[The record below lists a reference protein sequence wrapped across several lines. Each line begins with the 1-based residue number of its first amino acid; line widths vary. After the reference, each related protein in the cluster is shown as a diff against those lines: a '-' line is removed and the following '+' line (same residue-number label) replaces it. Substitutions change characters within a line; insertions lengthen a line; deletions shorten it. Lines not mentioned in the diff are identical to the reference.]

1 MKAGASALRHGT
13 RLVGPIGL
21 DQRLL
26 YALRI
31 ASTHACDGVNGGL
44 MFDQLFESFRKAS
57 ESSLQ
62 AQQDM
67 FKQWLQQW
75 PTTPLATGVPTD
87 WVEVQKRW
95 LESARDALNKHRAV
109 VDSTY
114 RSGIDVIEHAFKV
127 SEAKSPEDYRRLVED
142 LWRKLSDTF
151 KAQSESQF
159 REIQTA
165 TEKWLE
171 KTRTANN
178 VNAPS

>member
-1 MKAGASALRHGT
+1 
-13 RLVGPIGL
+13 
-21 DQRLL
+21 
-26 YALRI
+26 
-31 ASTHACDGVNGGL
+31 
-44 MFDQLFESFRKAS
+44 MFDQLFETFRKAS

-62 AQQDM
+62 AQQDL

-75 PTTPLATGVPTD
+75 PTTPLNPSGVPTD
-87 WVEVQKRW
+87 WGDMQKRW
-95 LESARDALNKHRAV
+95 LEATTETLNKQRAL

-114 RSGIDVIEHAFKV
+114 RSGIDLIQHAFKV
-127 SEAKSPEDYRRLVED
+127 AEARSPEDYRRLVEE

-171 KTRTANN
+171 KTRN
-178 VNAPS
+178 VSSSANAPS